1 MRLAKLLLLFLTLF
15 FCVKTSFAQNDSC
28 HVRISLL
35 TCSPGEEL
43 YSTFGHTALRIIDSS
58 RQFDIVFN
66 YGTFDFSDPNFYT
79 KFVKGKLEYF
89 LSVSSYPEFLE
100 EYIADQRSV
109 WEQVLQLNCE
119 QKMAIVQAIETN
131 MIGANRFYKY
141 DFLYDNCTT
150 RVRDLIFKNIDSLQ
164 MHSRII
170 EEGTTSRDLIH
181 TYLDA
186 GGEPWS
192 KLGIDILLGSK
203 LDKPVTNYEA
213 MFLPEY
219 LMKGVDSAYTPK
231 NKRIVLSEREV
242 YEANPSDTATA
253 RYVPLFI
260 ISMICFL
267 FFIFYFMSTNWAVK
281 FTKFLDSLL
290 LYITGLAGL
299 LLLFMWFGT
308 DHVVCR
314 DNYNLLWALPTNFIA
329 AFFVWKNP
337 PWLRAYFYLAFAIYA
352 LLLVFWFWL
361 PQYINFSIL
370 PLILLMLFRYGK
382 LASGKE

>member
-1 MRLAKLLLLFLTLF
+1 M
-15 FCVKTSFAQNDSC
+15 KTSFAQNDSC

-164 MHSRII
+164 IHSRII
-170 EEGTTSRDLIH
+170 EEETTSRGLIH
-181 TYLDA
+181 SYLDA